1 MRIPTILALLAL
13 AAAAPI
19 PAAAQEPASSAATA
33 EREGAAAPAGPAATA
48 EAPAAPRPFTATPLG
63 ATQPRTLRS
72 FWHLF
77 VAFAITWALVF
88 GYTISIGRR
97 FARLE
102 SDLREL
108 RERGAPAS

>member
-1 MRIPTILALLAL
+1 MRIPTILAVLAL
-13 AAAAPI
+13 AAAAPV
-19 PAAAQEPASSAATA
+19 PTAAQTPGPPAVAA
-33 EREGAAAPAGPAATA
+33 EQEGAAAPAGPAATA
-48 EAPAAPRPFTATPLG
+48 EAPAAQRPFAATPLG

-88 GYTISIGRR
+88 GYAISIGRR

-108 RERGAPAS
+108 RERGAPIS